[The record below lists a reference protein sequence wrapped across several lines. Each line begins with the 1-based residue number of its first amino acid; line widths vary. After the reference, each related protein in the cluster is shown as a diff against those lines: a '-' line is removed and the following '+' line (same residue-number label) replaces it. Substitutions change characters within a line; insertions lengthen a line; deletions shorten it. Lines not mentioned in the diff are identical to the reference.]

1 MWLFIAEHH
10 IYAFLTGSLHS
21 ADTHCFSAQHTNRK
35 TSSVSILLFRLVW
48 VILCIHCCL
57 LLCSTG
63 RAVMQQGWGTLT
75 EERKQ
80 EEERVVWSQR
90 IVYPPPPRPYKSTF
104 KHSTSTQR
112 ALLLKALQKYTA
124 LLNFITPGPG
134 IRGKNETVEVW
145 AEAAFAS
152 NIPR

>member
-1 MWLFIAEHH
+1 
-10 IYAFLTGSLHS
+10 
-21 ADTHCFSAQHTNRK
+21 
-35 TSSVSILLFRLVW
+35 
-48 VILCIHCCL
+48 
-57 LLCSTG
+57 
-63 RAVMQQGWGTLT
+63 MQQGWGTLT

-134 IRGKNETVEVW
+134 IRGKNETVEV
-145 AEAAFAS
+145 
-152 NIPR
+152 